1 MIIIGNISNIQNTI
15 KEIKYVYTV
24 SKSEEIDSI
33 LGIKITKTNIG
44 EYTMDQSKYIINKL
58 NEY

>member
-24 SKSEEIDSI
+24 SKSEEIDGI
-33 LGIKITKTNIG
+33 LGIKITKTNIR